1 MPQLNQSLDSLASL
15 SGSLASTLDGV
26 EPTVE
31 QMKSI
36 LNQLNSSLKD
46 SASALGQTK
55 EVLKRVDES
64 LASVQDDLGALQSS
78 QMYQKLTSL
87 EGIDADSIAG
97 FMSSPVSV
105 QSKVL
110 YDVENYGSGMT
121 PFYTNLALWVGG
133 LILVSILKQEVD
145 RDGKIHRFTASQAYF
160 GRWMLFM
167 AVGLVQGSDR
177 VSGRYCASESTMRTP
192 GRIRMCR
199 HLLFLYLC
207 KSDLCAGAYVQA
219 YRKSTGSCTGYFTD
233 PGIGRN
239 ISDRDDTCIFPET
252 SSAASF
258 HIWNQCNA

>member
-1 MPQLNQSLDSLASL
+1 MTTAQSTRTSLEKLQKTARKVCRITAVIFAQTLMPQLNQSLDSLASL
-15 SGSLASTLDGV
+15 SGSLSSTLDGV

-36 LNQLNSSLKD
+36 LNQLNSSLKRQC
-46 SASALGQTK
+46 LGTGDRQK

-97 FMSSPVSV
+97 FMSSPVSI

-167 AVGLVQGSDR
+167 AVGWYR
-177 VSGRYCASESTMRTP
+177 V
-192 GRIRMCR
+192 
-199 HLLFLYLC
+199 
-207 KSDLCAGAYVQA
+207 
-219 YRKSTGSCTGYFTD
+219 
-233 PGIGRN
+233 
-239 ISDRDDTCIFPET
+239 
-252 SSAASF
+252 
-258 HIWNQCNA
+258 

>member
-1 MPQLNQSLDSLASL
+1 
-15 SGSLASTLDGV
+15 
-26 EPTVE
+26 
-31 QMKSI
+31 
-36 LNQLNSSLKD
+36 
-46 SASALGQTK
+46 
-55 EVLKRVDES
+55 
-64 LASVQDDLGALQSS
+64 
-78 QMYQKLTSL
+78 
-87 EGIDADSIAG
+87 
-97 FMSSPVSV
+97 MSSPVSV

-167 AVGLVQGSDR
+167 AVGLVQGLIVCLGDI
-177 VSGRYCASESTMRTP
+177 VLESTMRTP

-207 KSDLCAGAYVQA
+207 KSDLCTGTYVQA

-233 PGIGRN
+233 PGSAGTYPIEMTPAF
-239 ISDRDDTCIFPET
+239 SET